1 MALLYLHN
9 EYSGTLGEMQKGRQ
23 MTATYGVKLGAPRRL
38 RGQAASSAP
47 IIQLRMSVCMSGIF
61 GVRCD
66 LDIESSSDSRAEM
79 RPVQWLYKFWRH
91 GDLLGLDTVMW
102 HFWPILPWHLSR

>member
-66 LDIESSSDSRAEM
+66 LGIESSCDSRAEM

-91 GDLLGLDTVMW
+91 GALLGLDTVMW
-102 HFWPILPWHLSR
+102 HFWPSLPWHLSR